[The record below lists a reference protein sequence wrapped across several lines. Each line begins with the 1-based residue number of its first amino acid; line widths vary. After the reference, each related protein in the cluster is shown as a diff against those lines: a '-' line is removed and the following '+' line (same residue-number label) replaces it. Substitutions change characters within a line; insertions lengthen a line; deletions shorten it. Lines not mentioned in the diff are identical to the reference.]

1 MLHSFERISERNLR
15 YITSLLLH
23 SFYGHHVSSTDDK
36 YVRISE
42 AALTGAA
49 EVGTPGSQVV
59 DFFPARK
66 LSFFCLLYSSFV
78 PPCSVLQL
86 KAPSLSV
93 KYIPAWLPG
102 MAFKRHALRVR
113 RDVEGMKNMLF
124 DVAMK
129 YRVSLPHPDIH

>member
-1 MLHSFERISERNLR
+1 MLHSFERISERDLR

-23 SFYGHHVSSTDDK
+23 LVYGHHVSSTDDK

-42 AALTGAA
+42 AALTGTA
-49 EVGTPGSQVV
+49 EGGTPGSQVV

-66 LSFFCLLYSSFV
+66 FPFFCLLHSSFA

-113 RDVEGMKNMLF
+113 KDLEGMKNMLF
-124 DVAMK
+124 DVAIK
-129 YRVSLPHPDIH
+129 YIVSLLHP